1 MAPAEENCLPS
12 ERWTDPSVPVKG
24 WNPEERVGRTKE
36 EVTEYGRNPDR
47 LTEEG
52 LSVPE
57 EGAGR
62 SSAVPTIR
70 RSETTEDSFS

>member
-1 MAPAEENCLPS
+1 MMAPAEENCLPS
-12 ERWTDPSVPVKG
+12 ERWTDPSVPVNG
-24 WNPEERVGRTKE
+24 WNSAERVGRTE
-36 EVTEYGRNPDR
+36 EEEGRNPDR
-47 LTEEG
+47 LSEEG